1 MISKYSIHFMIRQK
15 SQTVLL
21 PLFLVLMLFLP
32 KQIFSQ
38 IKDSFTVYVFLLD
51 ECRICQEE
59 APELNKIS
67 DMAKESGIG
76 FAGYFPNYS
85 TTEQGME
92 KFRKKYKVKYP
103 SQTDHQKTVAKQFQA
118 TVLPECV
125 VYNEST
131 KEVIYRGAVNNRF
144 YAPGKRRSSITQNYL
159 KDVIF
164 AIQSGKTPT
173 FQQTEPIGCFINYSE
188 NPF

>member
-1 MISKYSIHFMIRQK
+1 MIRKK
-15 SQTVLL
+15 SITVFLY
-21 PLFLVLMLFLP
+21 LFLFVMLFLP
-32 KQIFSQ
+32 DHMNAQS
-38 IKDSFTVYVFLLD
+38 KDSFTVYVFLLD

-67 DMAKESGIG
+67 DLAKESGIG
-76 FAGYFPNYS
+76 FAGYFPNHS

-92 KFRKKYKVKYP
+92 KFRKKYKVRYMT
-103 SQTDHQKTVAKQFQA
+103 QTDHSKTIAKQFQA

-125 VYNEST
+125 VYNESK

>member
-1 MISKYSIHFMIRQK
+1 MIRKK
-15 SQTVLL
+15 SITVFLYLL
-21 PLFLVLMLFLP
+21 LFVILFLP
-32 KQIFSQ
+32 DHVNAQS
-38 IKDSFTVYVFLLD
+38 KDSFTVYVFLLD

-59 APELNKIS
+59 APELNKIYEN
-67 DMAKESGIG
+67 AKESGIG
-76 FAGYFPNYS
+76 LIAYFPNYS

-103 SQTDHQKTVAKQFQA
+103 IQTDHQKTAAKQFQA

>member
-1 MISKYSIHFMIRQK
+1 MISKYPIHFTIRQK

-21 PLFLVLMLFLP
+21 TLFLVVMLFLP
-32 KQIFSQ
+32 KQISAQ
-38 IKDSFTVYVFLLD
+38 SKDSFTVYVFLLD

-67 DMAKESGIG
+67 DLAKESGIG
-76 FAGYFPNYS
+76 FAGYFPNHS

-92 KFRKKYKVKYP
+92 KFSKKYKVRYMI
-103 SQTDHQKTVAKQFQA
+103 QTDHEKTIAKQFQA

-131 KEVIYRGAVNNRF
+131 KEIIYRGAVNNRF

-164 AIQSGKTPT
+164 AIQSGNTPS